1 MIDELSN
8 IMLFQYPINKPTS
21 KESDLR
27 VYNKVCKLEKVAYTL
42 FNLREV

>member
-1 MIDELSN
+1 MIFEIYKNNHPQGMRS
-8 IMLFQYPINKPTS
+8 FFCK
-21 KESDLR
+21 LR